1 LAASI
6 LVLSI
11 LFFIIVLV
19 QVYLL
24 KFRTAKPVREFSGK
38 AFEIPD
44 SALPPISIIVC
55 AKNEADN
62 LRQNIPF
69 ILKQDYPAGQWEL
82 IVVNDASTD
91 ETGTVLREFQAYSPQ
106 LNIINIPPGTPRE
119 FPGKKQALHTGLR
132 SAKYPTVLL
141 TDADCR
147 PDSHYWIKKMAGT
160 SVAQDK
166 KIILG
171 YGAYSRRKGLLNK
184 MIQWETLQTCMQ
196 YMGMAAAGKPYMGV
210 GRNLLYR
217 KELYFEAI
225 QNPDFLSNYRR
236 VPSGDD
242 DLLLAHVCN
251 KSNTGICLQ
260 ADSFTISQ
268 PETTVKSWLHQKSRH
283 FSTGKFY
290 PKSIKTILGLTALS
304 QELFW
309 LLCLIFI
316 IIFIFQRER
325 FENSLPAAI
334 FAMCLLRL
342 GLYWINAKKWHKL
355 LGNRQLWPSYLL
367 GEISQSL
374 LLFILSPYIFRKNRK
389 QWKS

>member
-6 LVLSI
+6 LLLSI

-19 QVYLL
+19 QIYLL

-38 AFEIPD
+38 ACEIPD
-44 SALPPISIIVC
+44 SALPPVSIIVC

-62 LRQNIPF
+62 LRQNMSF
-69 ILKQDYPAGQWEL
+69 ILEQDYPAGQWEL

-91 ETGTVLREFQAYSPQ
+91 DTATVLLELQAHFPQ
-106 LNIINIPPGTPRE
+106 LRIINIPSDNFRD
-119 FPGKKQALHTGLR
+119 FPGKKQALHTGLL

-147 PDSHYWIKKMAGT
+147 PRSNYWIKSMAGAL
-160 SVAQDK
+160 VAQDK

-171 YGAYSRRKGLLNK
+171 YGAYSRRKNLLYK
-184 MIQWETLQTCMQ
+184 MIQWETLQTCIQ
-196 YMGMAAAGKPYMGV
+196 YMGMAASGKPYMGV

-225 QNPDFLSNYRR
+225 KNPDFLNNYRS

-242 DLLLAHVCN
+242 DLLLMHICN

-260 ADSFTISQ
+260 ADSFTVSQ

-290 PKSIKTILGLTALS
+290 PQNIKTILGFSALT
-304 QELFW
+304 QGLFW
-309 LLCLIFI
+309 LLWLPLMMLLIFQSRS
-316 IIFIFQRER
+316 FG
-325 FENSLPAAI
+325 NCLPAAI
-334 FAMCLLRL
+334 FAAGLFRL
-342 GLYWINAKKWHKL
+342 VLYWRNAGLWYAAL
-355 LGNRQLWPSYLL
+355 DNRRLWPFYPF
-367 GEISQSL
+367 GEIGQSL
-374 LLFILSPYIFRKNRK
+374 LQLILSPYIFRKNRK